1 MASKEIKR
9 ELHLRQ
15 VSTNEESSCEMDV
28 APEDVMDNEEDGA
41 VLQIASLQ

>member
-15 VSTNEESSCEMDV
+15 VSTNEESSCELDV
-28 APEDVMDNEEDGA
+28 TPEEVVDTPEDGA
-41 VLQIASLQ
+41 VLQTASLQ